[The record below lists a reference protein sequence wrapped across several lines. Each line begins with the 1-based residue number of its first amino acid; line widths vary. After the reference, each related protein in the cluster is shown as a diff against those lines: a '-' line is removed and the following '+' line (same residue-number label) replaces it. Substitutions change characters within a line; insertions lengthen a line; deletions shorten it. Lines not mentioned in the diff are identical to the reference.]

1 MSKLPDQL
9 VTAIRAEA
17 ARLKIEPAALMAVAE
32 IESGLVFFVFVNG
45 RNEPLIRWEGHYFDR
60 RLKGATRDAARRAG
74 LADPAAGAIKNPASQ
89 AARYAMLTRAFEF
102 GAAEAIESCSWG
114 FGQVMGAHWRMLD
127 YSSASD
133 LMNRAR
139 SGVVGQLELMVR
151 YIDKE
156 GLVGALQRR
165 DWAAFARGYNGPAY
179 RKNRYDTKL
188 AAAYGRYAAS
198 GPVTDTADLT
208 LSAAGMLRLGSKG
221 ARVREL
227 QHLLMRAGYALKVDG
242 DFGPATHKAVRE
254 FQTFAGIEVDGVAG
268 PLTMR
273 ELERY
278 RQGAADRPGELRA
291 AEVQEVR
298 DGLAGGVGGGVTVE
312 VARQQIESA
321 ADRLAYVPGVEWLSA
336 GLAVVAAVLV
346 IGGLG
351 YAAWGWWRSRQTQE
365 TPVSLVTDVELL
377 GWPD

>member
-9 VTAIRAEA
+9 VIAIRAEA
-17 ARLKIEPAALMAVAE
+17 ARLKIEPAALLGVAE
-32 IESGLVFFVFVNG
+32 IESGLVFFAAVG
-45 RNEPLIRWEGHYFDR
+45 GKNEPLIRWEGHYFDR
-60 RLKGATRDAARRAG
+60 RLKGAAREEARRLG
-74 LADPAAGAIKNPASQ
+74 LAHPTAGRVKNPKSQ
-89 AARYAMLTRAFEF
+89 AARYAILTRAFEID
-102 GAAEAIESCSWG
+102 AAAAIESCSWG
-114 FGQVMGAHWRMLD
+114 FGQVMGAHWRSLG
-127 YSSASD
+127 YSSPAE
-133 LMNRAR
+133 LMSRAR
-139 SGVVGQLELMVR
+139 SGIVGQLELMTR
-151 YIDKE
+151 YIE
-156 GLVGALQRR
+156 ENRLVGALQRR
-165 DWAAFARGYNGPAY
+165 DWPAFARAYNGPNY

-188 AAAYGRYAAS
+188 AAAYTRHASS
-198 GPVTDTADLT
+198 GPVTDSADLR

-242 DFGPATHKAVRE
+242 DFGPATDDAVRE
-254 FQTFAGIEVDGVAG
+254 FQQFAGIEVDGVAG
-268 PLTMR
+268 PETIRQLDIF
-273 ELERY
+273 

-298 DGLAGGVGGGVTVE
+298 NGLAGGVGGGVTVE

-351 YAAWGWWRSRQTQE
+351 YAAWGLWRSRQTQE
-365 TPVSLVTDVELL
+365 TPASLVTDVELL

>member
-1 MSKLPDQL
+1 MSKLPAQL
-9 VTAIRAEA
+9 VNAIRAEA
-17 ARLKIEPAALMAVAE
+17 ARLKVEPAALMGVAE
-32 IESGLVFFVFVNG
+32 LESGLVFFVAING
-45 RNEPLIRWEGHYFDR
+45 KNEPLIRFEGHYFDR
-60 RLKGATRDAARRAG
+60 RLKGAARDAARRAG
-74 LADPAAGAIKNPASQ
+74 LADPTAGAVKNPASQ

-114 FGQVMGAHWRMLD
+114 FGQVMGAHWKMLG
-127 YSSASD
+127 YSSAD
-133 LMNRAR
+133 ELMNRAR
-139 SGVVGQLELMVR
+139 AGGVVGQLELMTR
-151 YIDKE
+151 YIEKA

-198 GPVTDTADLT
+198 GPVTDTADLK

-242 DFGPATHKAVRE
+242 DYGPATHDAVRE
-254 FQTFAGIEVDGVAG
+254 FQTFAGLEVDGVAG

-273 ELERY
+273 ELEQF
-278 RQGAADRPGELRA
+278 RQGAADQPGALRP

-312 VARQQIESA
+312 VARQQIETA
-321 ADRLAYVPGVEWLSA
+321 ADRLAYVPGVEWLSTCLGIA
-336 GLAVVAAVLV
+336 AAVLV

-351 YAAWGWWRSRQTQE
+351 YAAYGWWLSRQTVE
-365 TPVSLVTDVELL
+365 TPA
-377 GWPD
+377 